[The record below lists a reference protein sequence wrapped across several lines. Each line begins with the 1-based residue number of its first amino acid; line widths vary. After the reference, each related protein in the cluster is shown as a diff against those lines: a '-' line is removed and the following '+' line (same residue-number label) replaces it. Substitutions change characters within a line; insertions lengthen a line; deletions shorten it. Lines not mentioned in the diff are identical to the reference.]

1 MRKGESRSTEPRG
14 PVPESYLLLAE
25 RARNEAARRRWARTG
40 LRLSTNKE
48 TSFLLLEQLFKADF
62 RDADFRSALDAATAM
77 VRLEMLA
84 DGAWARAAACHL
96 ALGDV
101 ENAEKALRQAVAKAP
116 GQRRAYH
123 LWSLGAFLHMQG
135 RLPEALQAFGRAEK
149 IDSSALARAHAAA
162 VRCELGEPP
171 AHLEQFVHDLE
182 ADPAREGY
190 GRFVLGLLRKQMG
203 EAERAVEDFRA
214 FIRRCEEDP
223 RERAVTLAREIQVA
237 RRLVGE
243 THRARVIPIRAARRA
258 R

>member
-1 MRKGESRSTEPRG
+1 MRRSETRSADSRG

-40 LRLSTNKE
+40 LRLSSNKE

-62 RDADFRSALDAATAM
+62 REGDYRSALDAATAM
-77 VRLEMLA
+77 IRLEMLA

-96 ALGDV
+96 ALGDLD
-101 ENAEKALRQAVAKAP
+101 NTEKALRQAVAKAP

-123 LWSLGAFLHMQG
+123 LWSLGAFLHMHG
-135 RLPEALQAFGRAEK
+135 RLAEALQAFGRGERIA
-149 IDSSALARAHAAA
+149 SSPLTRAHAAA

-171 AHLEQFVHDLE
+171 AQIDQLVQDLE
-182 ADPAREGY
+182 ADPTREGY
-190 GRFVLGLLRKQMG
+190 GRFVLGLLYRHEG
-203 EAERAVEDFRA
+203 DAARASENLQA
-214 FIRRCEEDP
+214 FVRRCEEDP
-223 RERAVTLAREIQVA
+223 RERAVTLARELEIA
-237 RRLVGE
+237 RRLLGE